1 MSLNSNEQSKMLA
14 LKQLNTINNVEG
26 FDPEAFAVEFTDLS
40 TGEKMKRLPV
50 VIQMAWFRLVYP
62 QGKIAVQVS
71 SGKDCFVAS
80 ARVYA
85 NYQDPVE
92 CYLAEAT
99 ASRGVST
106 TKPSVSP
113 REWAQTAAIGIALRN
128 AGFGLQ
134 FAIAGEEVENI
145 PSELPAEIQP
155 AATVVPTSTAE
166 AVSEPAPDNPT
177 EEEEYE
183 TVPAELSYDDKL
195 KLAMQTP
202 CPIKK
207 YSGKT
212 LGDLITIDPK
222 ALNWVA
228 TKFTGAPEITEAAK
242 LICEDAVQ
250 KTSA

>member
-1 MSLNSNEQSKMLA
+1 MSQMNSNEQSKILA
-14 LKQLNTINNVEG
+14 LKQLNTINNVDG
-26 FDPEAFAVEFTDLS
+26 FDPEVFAVEFTDLA
-40 TGEKMKRLPV
+40 TNETRKRLPV

-71 SGKDCFVAS
+71 SGKDCFIAS

-99 ASRGVST
+99 ASRGAST

-134 FAIAGEEVENI
+134 FAIAGEEAENM
-145 PSELPAEIQP
+145 PSEIPEELQSAPIAMPAN
-155 AATVVPTSTAE
+155 TAE
-166 AVSEPAPDNPT
+166 AVSEPAHETFP
-177 EEEEYE
+177 EEEYE